1 MIEEQNEFH
10 FDSMVGCLA
19 RCEVHAGKRPVTRD
33 QRDVHVSEKTHI
45 ANVNGSTVTQKKK

>member
-33 QRDVHVSEKTHI
+33 QRGVHVSEKTHI